1 MAKKKTLRALVDDV
15 AKLLQKHVRLK
26 AAVAAKKDGFIE
38 CVSCNKW
45 FHWKDMQ
52 GGHWIERGKQATKIM
67 EENIHPQC
75 KGCNQYGMRHRTH
88 VREGYSKYMR
98 EMYGDDFCDQMLIDA
113 RKPVKHFRPDLED
126 MIKELRKKNKE
137 LEGKL

>member
-1 MAKKKTLRALVDDV
+1 VKKKTLRALIDDV

-26 AAVAAKKDGFIE
+26 AAVAANKNGFIE

-88 VREGYSKYMR
+88 VREGYSKFMR
-98 EMYGDDFCDQMLIDA
+98 DMYGDDFCDQMLIDSK
-113 RKPVKHFRPDLED
+113 KPIKYFRPDLED
-126 MIKELRKKNKE
+126 MVKELRRKNRE
-137 LEGKL
+137 LEANL

>member
-1 MAKKKTLRALVDDV
+1 MPKKTLRALIDDV

-26 AAVAAKKDGFIE
+26 AAVAADKNGFIE

-88 VREGYSKYMR
+88 VREGYSKFMR
-98 EMYGDDFCDQMLIDA
+98 DMYGDDFCDQMLVDS
-113 RKPVKHFRPDLED
+113 RKPVKYFRPDLED
-126 MIKELRKKNKE
+126 MIKDLRKKNKE
-137 LEGKL
+137 LESQL

>member
-1 MAKKKTLRALVDDV
+1 MKKKTLRALIDDV

-26 AAVAAKKDGFIE
+26 AAVAANKDGFIE

-98 EMYGDDFCDQMLIDA
+98 DMYGDEFCDEMLVNSK
-113 RKPVKHFRPDLED
+113 KPIKYFRPDLED
-126 MIKELRKKNKE
+126 MVKELRRKNRE
-137 LEGKL
+137 LEANL

>member
-1 MAKKKTLRALVDDV
+1 MKKKTLRALIDDV

-26 AAVAAKKDGFIE
+26 AAVAADKNGFIE

-88 VREGYSKYMR
+88 VREGYSKFMR
-98 EMYGDDFCDQMLIDA
+98 DMYGDDFCDQMLIDS
-113 RKPVKHFRPDLED
+113 RKPIKYFRPDLED
-126 MIKELRKKNKE
+126 MVKELRRKNRE
-137 LEGKL
+137 LEANL

>member
-1 MAKKKTLRALVDDV
+1 VKKKTLRALIDDV

-26 AAVAAKKDGFIE
+26 AAVAADKNGFIE

-98 EMYGDDFCDQMLIDA
+98 DMYGDDFCDQMLIDSK
-113 RKPVKHFRPDLED
+113 KPVKYFRPDLED
-126 MIKELRKKNKE
+126 WVKCLRKKNKE
-137 LEGKL
+137 LESQL

>member
-1 MAKKKTLRALVDDV
+1 MRKKTLRALIDDV

-26 AAVAAKKDGFIE
+26 AAVSADKNGFIE
-38 CVSCNKW
+38 CVSCGKW
-45 FHWKDMQ
+45 YHWKNMQ

-75 KGCNQYGMRHRTH
+75 AGCNQYGMRHRTH

-98 EMYGDDFCDQMLIDA
+98 NMYGDDFCDEMLTSS
-113 RKPVKHFRPDLED
+113 RKPKKYLRADLED
-126 MIKELRKKNKE
+126 MVKDLRKKNKE
-137 LEGKL
+137 FEPEL

>member
-1 MAKKKTLRALVDDV
+1 MKKKTLRALIDDV

-26 AAVAAKKDGFIE
+26 AAVAANKNGFIE

-88 VREGYSKYMR
+88 VREGYSKFMR
-98 EMYGDDFCDQMLIDA
+98 DMYGDDFCDQMLIDS
-113 RKPVKHFRPDLED
+113 RKPVKYFRPDLED
-126 MIKELRKKNKE
+126 MVKDLRKKNKE
-137 LEGKL
+137 RESQL

>member
-1 MAKKKTLRALVDDV
+1 MRKKTLRALIDDV

-26 AAVAAKKDGFIE
+26 AAVSADKNGFIE
-38 CVSCNKW
+38 CVSCGKW
-45 FHWKDMQ
+45 YHWKNMQ

-75 KGCNQYGMRHRTH
+75 AGCNQYGMRHRTH

-98 EMYGDDFCDQMLIDA
+98 NMYGDDFCDEMLTSS
-113 RKPVKHFRPDLED
+113 RKPKKYLRADLED
-126 MIKELRKKNKE
+126 MVKDLRKKNRE
-137 LEGKL
+137 LEDAI

>member
-1 MAKKKTLRALVDDV
+1 MKKKTLRALIDDV

-26 AAVAAKKDGFIE
+26 AAVAADKNGFIE

-88 VREGYSKYMR
+88 VREGYSKFMR
-98 EMYGDDFCDQMLIDA
+98 DMYGDDFCDQMLIDSK
-113 RKPVKHFRPDLED
+113 KPIKYFRPDLED
-126 MIKELRKKNKE
+126 MVRELRKKNRE
-137 LEGKL
+137 LEDAI

>member
-1 MAKKKTLRALVDDV
+1 MKKKTLRALIDDV

-26 AAVAAKKDGFIE
+26 AAVAANKDGFIE

-88 VREGYSKYMR
+88 VREGYSKFMR
-98 EMYGDDFCDQMLIDA
+98 DMYGDDFCDQMLIDS
-113 RKPVKHFRPDLED
+113 RKPIKYFRPDLED
-126 MIKELRKKNKE
+126 MVKELRRKNRE
-137 LEGKL
+137 LEANL

>member
-1 MAKKKTLRALVDDV
+1 MKKKTLRALIDDV

-26 AAVAAKKDGFIE
+26 AAVAADKNGSIE

-88 VREGYSKYMR
+88 VREGYSKFMR
-98 EMYGDDFCDQMLIDA
+98 DMYGDEFCDEMLVNSK
-113 RKPVKHFRPDLED
+113 KPIKYFRPDLED
-126 MIKELRKKNKE
+126 MVKDLRRKNRE
-137 LEGKL
+137 LEANL

>member
-1 MAKKKTLRALVDDV
+1 MKKKTLRALIDDV

-26 AAVAAKKDGFIE
+26 AAVAADKNGFIE

-45 FHWKDMQ
+45 FHWTDMQ

-88 VREGYSKYMR
+88 VREGYSKFMR
-98 EMYGDDFCDQMLIDA
+98 DMYGDDFCDQMLIDSK
-113 RKPVKHFRPDLED
+113 KPIKYFRPDLED
-126 MIKELRKKNKE
+126 MVKELRRKNRE
-137 LEGKL
+137 LEANL

>member
-1 MAKKKTLRALVDDV
+1 MKKKTLRALIDDV

-26 AAVAAKKDGFIE
+26 AAVAANKNGFIE

-52 GGHWIERGKQATKIM
+52 GAHWIERGKQATKIM

-88 VREGYSKYMR
+88 VREGYSKFMR
-98 EMYGDDFCDQMLIDA
+98 DMYGDDFCDQMLIDSK
-113 RKPVKHFRPDLED
+113 KPVKYFRPDLED
-126 MIKELRKKNKE
+126 MVKDLRKKNKE
-137 LEGKL
+137 LESQL

>member
-1 MAKKKTLRALVDDV
+1 MKKKTLRALIDDV

-26 AAVAAKKDGFIE
+26 AAVAANKDGFIE

-88 VREGYSKYMR
+88 VREGYSKFMR
-98 EMYGDDFCDQMLIDA
+98 DMYGDDFCDQMLIDSK
-113 RKPVKHFRPDLED
+113 KPIKYFRPDLED
-126 MIKELRKKNKE
+126 MVKELRRKNRE
-137 LEGKL
+137 LEANL

>member
-1 MAKKKTLRALVDDV
+1 MKKKTLRALIDDV

-26 AAVAAKKDGFIE
+26 AAVAADKNGFIE

-88 VREGYSKYMR
+88 VREGYSKFMR
-98 EMYGDDFCDQMLIDA
+98 DMYGDDFCDQMLVDSK
-113 RKPVKHFRPDLED
+113 KPIKYFRPDLED
-126 MIKELRKKNKE
+126 MVRDLRRKNRE
-137 LEGKL
+137 LEANL

>member
-1 MAKKKTLRALVDDV
+1 MKKKTLRALIDDV

-26 AAVAAKKDGFIE
+26 AAVAADKNGFIE

-88 VREGYSKYMR
+88 VRETYSRFMR
-98 EMYGDDFCDQMLIDA
+98 DMYGDSFCDQMLVDS
-113 RKPVKHFRPDLED
+113 RKPIKYFRPDLED
-126 MIKELRKKNKE
+126 MVKELRRKNRE
-137 LEGKL
+137 LEANL

>member
-1 MAKKKTLRALVDDV
+1 MPKKTLRALIDDV

-26 AAVAAKKDGFIE
+26 AAVAADKNGFIE

-88 VREGYSKYMR
+88 VREGYSKFVR
-98 EMYGDDFCDQMLIDA
+98 DMYGDDFCDQMLIDSK
-113 RKPVKHFRPDLED
+113 KPVKYFRPDLED
-126 MIKELRKKNKE
+126 MIKDLRKKNKE
-137 LEGKL
+137 LESQL

>member
-1 MAKKKTLRALVDDV
+1 MKKKTLRALIDDV

-26 AAVAAKKDGFIE
+26 AAVAANKNGFIE

-88 VREGYSKYMR
+88 VREGYSKFMR
-98 EMYGDDFCDQMLIDA
+98 DMYGDDFCDQMLIDS
-113 RKPVKHFRPDLED
+113 RKPIKYFRPDLED
-126 MIKELRKKNKE
+126 MVKELRRKNRE
-137 LEGKL
+137 LEANL

>member
-1 MAKKKTLRALVDDV
+1 MKKKTLRALIDDV

-26 AAVAAKKDGFIE
+26 AAVAADKNGFIE

-88 VREGYSKYMR
+88 VREGYSKFMR
-98 EMYGDDFCDQMLIDA
+98 DMYGDDFCDQMLVDS
-113 RKPVKHFRPDLED
+113 RKPIKYFRPDLED
-126 MIKELRKKNKE
+126 MVKDLRRKNRE
-137 LEGKL
+137 LEDAI

>member
-1 MAKKKTLRALVDDV
+1 MKKKTLRALIDDV

-26 AAVAAKKDGFIE
+26 AAVAADKNGFIE

-88 VREGYSKYMR
+88 VREGYSKFMR
-98 EMYGDDFCDQMLIDA
+98 DMYGDDFCDQMLVDS
-113 RKPVKHFRPDLED
+113 RKPIKYFRPDLED
-126 MIKELRKKNKE
+126 MVKDLRKKNKE
-137 LEGKL
+137 LESQL

>member
-1 MAKKKTLRALVDDV
+1 MKKKTLRALIDDV

-26 AAVAAKKDGFIE
+26 AAVAANKNGFIE

-88 VREGYSKYMR
+88 VREGYSKFMR
-98 EMYGDDFCDQMLIDA
+98 DMYGDDFCDQMLIDSK
-113 RKPVKHFRPDLED
+113 KPIKYFRPDLED
-126 MIKELRKKNKE
+126 MVKELRRKNRE
-137 LEGKL
+137 LEANL

>member
-1 MAKKKTLRALVDDV
+1 MKKKTLRALIDDV

-26 AAVAAKKDGFIE
+26 AAVAADKNGFIE

-98 EMYGDDFCDQMLIDA
+98 DMYGDDFCDEMLVDSK
-113 RKPVKHFRPDLED
+113 KPIKYFRPDLED
-126 MIKELRKKNKE
+126 MVKELRRKNRE
-137 LEGKL
+137 LEANL

>member
-1 MAKKKTLRALVDDV
+1 MKKKTLRALIDDV

-26 AAVAAKKDGFIE
+26 AAVAADKNGFIE

-88 VREGYSKYMR
+88 VREGYSKFMR
-98 EMYGDDFCDQMLIDA
+98 DMYGDDFCDQMLIDS
-113 RKPVKHFRPDLED
+113 RKPIKYFRPDLED
-126 MIKELRKKNKE
+126 LVKDLRRKNRE
-137 LEGKL
+137 LEANL

>member
-1 MAKKKTLRALVDDV
+1 MKKKTLRALIDDV

-26 AAVAAKKDGFIE
+26 AAVAADKNGFIE

-88 VREGYSKYMR
+88 VREGYSKFMR
-98 EMYGDDFCDQMLIDA
+98 DMYGDDFCDEMLVNSK
-113 RKPVKHFRPDLED
+113 KPIKYFRPDLED
-126 MIKELRKKNKE
+126 MVRELRRKNKE
-137 LEGKL
+137 LEDAI

>member
-1 MAKKKTLRALVDDV
+1 MKKKTLRALIDDV

-26 AAVAAKKDGFIE
+26 AAVAANKNGFIE

-88 VREGYSKYMR
+88 VREGYSKFMR
-98 EMYGDDFCDQMLIDA
+98 DMYGDDFCDQMLIDSK
-113 RKPVKHFRPDLED
+113 KPIKYFRPDLED
-126 MIKELRKKNKE
+126 MVKDLRRKNRE
-137 LEGKL
+137 LEANL

>member
-1 MAKKKTLRALVDDV
+1 MKKKTLRALIDDV

-26 AAVAAKKDGFIE
+26 AAVAADKNGFIE

-88 VREGYSKYMR
+88 VREGYSKFMR
-98 EMYGDDFCDQMLIDA
+98 DMYGDDFCDQMLIDS
-113 RKPVKHFRPDLED
+113 RKPVKYFRPDLED
-126 MIKELRKKNKE
+126 MVKDLRKKNKE
-137 LEGKL
+137 LESQL

>member
-1 MAKKKTLRALVDDV
+1 MKKKTLRALIDDV

-26 AAVAAKKDGFIE
+26 AAVAANKDGFIE

-88 VREGYSKYMR
+88 VREGYSKFMR
-98 EMYGDDFCDQMLIDA
+98 DMYGDDFCDQMLIDS
-113 RKPVKHFRPDLED
+113 RKPIKYFRPDLED
-126 MIKELRKKNKE
+126 MVKDLRRKNRE
-137 LEGKL
+137 LEANL

>member
-1 MAKKKTLRALVDDV
+1 VKKKTLRALIDDV

-26 AAVAAKKDGFIE
+26 AAVAANKNGFIE

-88 VREGYSKYMR
+88 VREGYSKFMR
-98 EMYGDDFCDQMLIDA
+98 DMYGDDFCDQMLVDS
-113 RKPVKHFRPDLED
+113 RKPVKYFRPDLED
-126 MIKELRKKNKE
+126 MVKDLRKKNKE
-137 LEGKL
+137 LESQL

>member
-1 MAKKKTLRALVDDV
+1 MKKKTLRALIDDV

-26 AAVAAKKDGFIE
+26 AAVAANKDGFIE

-88 VREGYSKYMR
+88 VREGYSKFMR
-98 EMYGDDFCDQMLIDA
+98 DMYGDDFCDQMLVDSK
-113 RKPVKHFRPDLED
+113 KPIKYFRPDLED
-126 MIKELRKKNKE
+126 MVKELRRKNRE
-137 LEGKL
+137 LEANL

>member
-1 MAKKKTLRALVDDV
+1 MKKKTLRALIDDV

-26 AAVAAKKDGFIE
+26 AAVAADKNGFIE

-88 VREGYSKYMR
+88 VREGYSKFMR
-98 EMYGDDFCDQMLIDA
+98 DMYGDDFCDQMLVDSK
-113 RKPVKHFRPDLED
+113 KPIKYFRPDLED
-126 MIKELRKKNKE
+126 MVKDLRRKNRE
-137 LEGKL
+137 LEANL

>member
-1 MAKKKTLRALVDDV
+1 MKKKTLRALIDDV

-26 AAVAAKKDGFIE
+26 AAVAANKNGFIE

-88 VREGYSKYMR
+88 VREGYSKFMR
-98 EMYGDDFCDQMLIDA
+98 DMYGDDFCDQMLVDS
-113 RKPVKHFRPDLED
+113 RKPVKYFRPDLED
-126 MIKELRKKNKE
+126 MVKDLRKKNKE
-137 LEGKL
+137 LESQL

>member
-1 MAKKKTLRALVDDV
+1 MKKKTLRALIDDV

-26 AAVAAKKDGFIE
+26 AAVAANKDGFIE

-88 VREGYSKYMR
+88 VREGYSKFMR
-98 EMYGDDFCDQMLIDA
+98 DMYGDDFCDQMLIDSK
-113 RKPVKHFRPDLED
+113 KPIKYFRPDLED
-126 MIKELRKKNKE
+126 MVKELRRKNKE
-137 LEGKL
+137 LEDAI

>member
-1 MAKKKTLRALVDDV
+1 MKKKTLRALIDDV

-26 AAVAAKKDGFIE
+26 AAVAANKDGFIE

-88 VREGYSKYMR
+88 VREGYSKFMR
-98 EMYGDDFCDQMLIDA
+98 DMYGDDFCDQMLVDS
-113 RKPVKHFRPDLED
+113 RKPIKYFRPDLED
-126 MIKELRKKNKE
+126 MVKDLRRKNRE
-137 LEGKL
+137 LEANL

>member
-1 MAKKKTLRALVDDV
+1 MPKKTLRALIDDV

-26 AAVAAKKDGFIE
+26 AAVAADKNGFIE

-88 VREGYSKYMR
+88 VREGYSKFMR
-98 EMYGDDFCDQMLIDA
+98 DMYGDDFCDQMLMDS
-113 RKPVKHFRPDLED
+113 RKPVKYFRPDLED
-126 MIKELRKKNKE
+126 MIKDLRKKNKE
-137 LEGKL
+137 LESQI

>member
-1 MAKKKTLRALVDDV
+1 MRKKTLRALIDDV

-26 AAVAAKKDGFIE
+26 AAVAADKNGFIE
-38 CVSCNKW
+38 CVSCGKW
-45 FHWKDMQ
+45 YHWKNMQ

-75 KGCNQYGMRHRTH
+75 AGCNQYGMRHRTH

-98 EMYGDDFCDQMLIDA
+98 NMYGDDFCDEMLTNS
-113 RKPVKHFRPDLED
+113 RKPKKYLRADLED
-126 MIKELRKKNKE
+126 MVKDLRNKNKE
-137 LEGKL
+137 FESEL

>member
-1 MAKKKTLRALVDDV
+1 MKKKTLRALIDDV

-26 AAVAAKKDGFIE
+26 AAVAANKNGFIE

-88 VREGYSKYMR
+88 VREGYSKFMR
-98 EMYGDDFCDQMLIDA
+98 DMYGDEFCDEMLVNSK
-113 RKPVKHFRPDLED
+113 KPIKYFRPDLED
-126 MIKELRKKNKE
+126 MVKELRKKNRE
-137 LEGKL
+137 LEDAI

>member
-1 MAKKKTLRALVDDV
+1 MKKKTLRALIDDV

-26 AAVAAKKDGFIE
+26 AAVAADKNGFIE

-88 VREGYSKYMR
+88 VREGYSKFMR
-98 EMYGDDFCDQMLIDA
+98 DMYGDDFCDQMLVDS
-113 RKPVKHFRPDLED
+113 RKPIKYFRPDLED
-126 MIKELRKKNKE
+126 MVKELRRKNRE
-137 LEGKL
+137 LEDAI